1 MVLNSPITVKKEVI
15 VPHYIYAFEELIQS
29 HLRYYKQVTSFSTP
43 ENEIIEIMMEDGVLE
58 SELSAQFVLESVKS
72 NDSPIEVN
80 DWFVNFD
87 HFTDEWL
94 FQRILNY
101 TELKVQEKR
110 NEMCLKR
117 ELANRVKELSP
128 REFEELLYEI
138 FSRIDDYDHA
148 NIQPQSHDGG
158 YEMFV
163 RSTDEI
169 TGHHDWILIQA
180 KHQKKS
186 VSISQV
192 RELIGTLDVEN
203 YKFPERQI
211 RGLMISII
219 PASEYAINA
228 AKKSSFSITFMDL
241 DMLVRL
247 MISKGIGYHK
257 KTIKHSEID
266 STYWDNWG

>member
-1 MVLNSPITVKKEVI
+1 
-15 VPHYIYAFEELIQS
+15 
-29 HLRYYKQVTSFSTP
+29 
-43 ENEIIEIMMEDGVLE
+43 VLE

-87 HFTDEWL
+87 YFTDEWL
-94 FQRILNY
+94 FQRILSY
-101 TELKVQEKR
+101 TELKVQERR
-110 NEMCLKR
+110 NEMYLKR

-128 REFEELLYEI
+128 REFEKLLYEI
-138 FSRIDDYDHA
+138 FSKIDDYDHA

-203 YKFPERQI
+203 SKYPERQI
-211 RGLMISII
+211 RGLMVSIT
-219 PASEYAINA
+219 PASKFAINA
-228 AKKSSFSITFMDL
+228 AKQSSVSIRFMDL
-241 DMLVRL
+241 NSLVRL
-247 MISKGIGYHK
+247 MISEGVGFNK
-257 KTIKHSEID
+257 KEVVYSEID
-266 STYWDNWG
+266 STYWENWG